1 MKNKE
6 TYKKKYK
13 SGYGLQYPD
22 GHFIRVVTQILEYDE
37 RMNASECDIL
47 DYGCGNGVH
56 MEVSLKDWL

>member
-22 GHFIRVVTQILEYDE
+22 GHFIHVVTQILEYDE
-37 RMNASECDIL
+37 RMNDSEYDIL
-47 DYGCGNGVH
+47 DYGYGNGVH